1 MDNDDNGNKNDDENN
16 GDDAEERN
24 KEKNIA
30 NDMRECHIWF
40 KSWILTYP
48 NDTRYTH
55 MCMLKCA
62 I

>member
-40 KSWILTYP
+40 KS
-48 NDTRYTH
+48 
-55 MCMLKCA
+55 
-62 I
+62 